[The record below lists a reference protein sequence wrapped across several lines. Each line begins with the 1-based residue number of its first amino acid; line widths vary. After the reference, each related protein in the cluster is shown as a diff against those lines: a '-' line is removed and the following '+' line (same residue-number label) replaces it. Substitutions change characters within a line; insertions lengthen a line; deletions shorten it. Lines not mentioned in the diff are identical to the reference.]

1 MTDRSSLLPAL
12 TLRQIQYFVTLAHA
26 RSFTQAAK
34 SLALTQPALTA
45 AIRQIEFLL
54 GGPLFA
60 RSAHR
65 LTLTH
70 AGASVLPLAER
81 LLNQARGTFDDMAS
95 TFAERVQTVRIGL
108 IPSAAARL
116 LPALA
121 SLRAKQPSLRFTLND
136 MPNTAL
142 LDAVRQGA
150 ADFGVGVHEP
160 DAAAADSDGEAGLR
174 YQDLFEDQIVVVV
187 RRDDPL
193 AQKKSLAWARLVGR
207 DLAVFV
213 RGSVS
218 DALQRTG
225 GAEGLHL
232 TVAYR
237 VEYTEPLYELVRHR
251 LAIAV
256 LPSLYTMHLHD
267 AELVALRLDK
277 PRVTRSIALIS
288 LAGDDRGPHVRA
300 CREWIAAHI

>member
-26 RSFTQAAK
+26 RSFTQAAQ

-121 SLRAKQPSLRFTLND
+121 SLRKQQPSLRFTLND

-142 LDAVRQGA
+142 IDAVREGA

-160 DAAAADSDGEAGLR
+160 DAATADKAAALR
-174 YQDLFEDQIVVVV
+174 YQELFEDQIVVVV

-193 AQKKSLAWARLVGR
+193 AQRRSIAWAKLVGR

-218 DALQRTG
+218 VALQRTG
-225 GAEGLHL
+225 GAEGLQL

-237 VEYTEPLYELVRHR
+237 VEYTEPLYELVRNG

-256 LPSLYTMHLHD
+256 LPSLYKMHLHD
-267 AELVALRLDK
+267 TQLVALRLDK

>member
-26 RSFTQAAK
+26 RSFTQAAQ

-121 SLRAKQPSLRFTLND
+121 LLRAQQPSLRFTLND

-142 LDAVRQGA
+142 IDAVRQGA

-160 DAAAADSDGEAGLR
+160 NAAAADNDGEAALR

-193 AQKKSLAWARLVGR
+193 AQKKSLAWAKLVGR

-225 GAEGLHL
+225 GAEGLQL

-237 VEYTEPLYELVRHR
+237 VEYTEPLYELVRNR
-251 LAIAV
+251 LA
-256 LPSLYTMHLHD
+256 T
-267 AELVALRLDK
+267 
-277 PRVTRSIALIS
+277 TRNWSRCAS
-288 LAGDDRGPHVRA
+288 TSRASPVRS
-300 CREWIAAHI
+300 H

>member
-26 RSFTQAAK
+26 RSFTQAAQ

-121 SLRAKQPSLRFTLND
+121 SLRKQQPSLRFTLND

-142 LDAVRQGA
+142 IDAVREGA

-160 DAAAADSDGEAGLR
+160 DAATADNAAALR

-193 AQKKSLAWARLVGR
+193 AQRRSIAWAKLVGR

-225 GAEGLHL
+225 GAEGLQL

-237 VEYTEPLYELVRHR
+237 VEYTEPLYELVRNG

-267 AELVALRLDK
+267 TQLVALRLDK

>member
-1 MTDRSSLLPAL
+1 
-12 TLRQIQYFVTLAHA
+12 
-26 RSFTQAAK
+26 
-34 SLALTQPALTA
+34 
-45 AIRQIEFLL
+45 
-54 GGPLFA
+54 
-60 RSAHR
+60 
-65 LTLTH
+65 
-70 AGASVLPLAER
+70 
-81 LLNQARGTFDDMAS
+81 
-95 TFAERVQTVRIGL
+95 
-108 IPSAAARL
+108 
-116 LPALA
+116 
-121 SLRAKQPSLRFTLND
+121 

-142 LDAVRQGA
+142 IDAVREGA

-160 DAAAADSDGEAGLR
+160 DAAVPDKDGEAALR

-218 DALQRTG
+218 DALRRTG
-225 GAEGLHL
+225 GAEGLQL

-237 VEYTEPLYELVRHR
+237 VEYTEPLYELVRNR

-277 PRVTRSIALIS
+277 PRVARSIALIS
-288 LAGDDRGPHVRA
+288 LAGEDRGPHVRA

>member
-121 SLRAKQPSLRFTLND
+121 SLRAQQPSLRFTLND

-160 DAAAADSDGEAGLR
+160 DAPATERDGDAVLR

-193 AQKKSLAWARLVGR
+193 AQKKSLAWAKLVGR
-207 DLAVFV
+207 DLAAFV

-218 DALQRTG
+218 EALQRTG
-225 GAEGLHL
+225 GAEGLQL
-232 TVAYR
+232 NVAYR
-237 VEYTEPLYELVRHR
+237 VEYTEPLYELVRNR

-288 LAGDDRGPHVRA
+288 LDGDDRGPHVRA
-300 CREWIAAHI
+300 CREWIVAHI

>member
-26 RSFTQAAK
+26 RSFTQAAQ

-116 LPALA
+116 LPALCA
-121 SLRAKQPSLRFTLND
+121 LRAQQPSLRFTLND

-150 ADFGVGVHEP
+150 ADFGIGVHEP
-160 DAAAADSDGEAGLR
+160 DASSPDDDAAALR

-193 AQKKSLAWARLVGR
+193 AQKKSLAWSKLVGR
-207 DLAVFV
+207 DLAAFV

-218 DALQRTG
+218 EALQRTG
-225 GAEGLHL
+225 GAEGLQL
-232 TVAYR
+232 NVAYR
-237 VEYTEPLYELVRHR
+237 VEYTEPLYELVRNR

-277 PRVTRSIALIS
+277 PRVSRSIALIS